1 MKIHIICGP
10 FYPQLH
16 PRAFRYTELAKEFV
30 RNGHEVTIT
39 NYVTIDGFDY
49 DEYAKQN
56 GIKKIIRLGLY
67 HKKGKGEGSVGNK
80 TKFPKL
86 FKLRFAISEYL
97 IGGSKLY
104 RSRILSKLIDIDHDT
119 DIIIAGSTPFLTIL
133 GASYY
138 LKRHHFLTTTT
149 IIADSGDP
157 FYYSKQDKRGP
168 WFKYIEQNAYKQ
180 FDYLTIP
187 VETAIPCYERLLPK
201 QKIRII
207 PQGLDIKRLKLYDGV
222 FTKPVKFAYS
232 GVFYMNIRNP
242 EFLFSFLNDLDIDFE
257 FHLYMRYQEQAF
269 SDMLAKYPKLSS
281 KTIIVNSLDRDKLI
295 FELSRMDF
303 LINISNLSNTQ
314 MPSKL
319 IDYGISKRPIFD
331 CNEVNF
337 DQQKLIDF
345 LHGNYHDS
353 LQINVENY
361 DIEKVAQQFLNLYLE
376 KNNIQ

>member
-16 PRAFRYTELAKEFV
+16 PRAFRYNELAKEFV
-30 RNGHEVTIT
+30 RNGHEVIIT
-39 NYVTIDGFDY
+39 NYVTIDDFDY
-49 DEYAKQN
+49 DEYAKQV
-56 GIKKIIRLGLY
+56 GIKKIIRLGIY
-67 HKKGKGEGSVGNK
+67 HKKGKGEGSVGNR
-80 TKFPKL
+80 TKHPKL
-86 FKLRFAISEYL
+86 FKLRFAISEYF

-104 RSRILSKLIDIDHDT
+104 RSRILSNLLDIDSDT

-138 LKRHHFLTTTT
+138 LKRHSFKPSTT

-168 WFKYIEQNAYKQ
+168 WFKFIEENAYKQ

-187 VETAIPCYERLLPK
+187 VETAIPCYNRLIPE

-207 PQGLDIKRLKLYDGV
+207 PQGFNMRNLNLYKGEYS
-222 FTKPVKFAYS
+222 KPIKFAYS

-242 EFLFSFLNDLDIDFE
+242 EFLFSFLNSQDIDFE

-269 SDMLAKYPKLSS
+269 TDMLNKYPKLKS
-281 KTIIVNSLDRDKLI
+281 KTIIVNSLERDKLLY
-295 FELSRMDF
+295 ELSRMDF

-319 IDYGISKRPIFD
+319 IDYGIVDRPIFD
-331 CNEVNF
+331 CNEEYF
-337 DQQKLIDF
+337 DKSKLIDY
-345 LHGNYHDS
+345 LNGNYHDS
-353 LQINVENY
+353 LQIDVTKYN
-361 DIEKVAQQFLNLYLE
+361 IEHVAEQFIHLYNE
-376 KNNIQ
+376 KNKK